1 MNYIQNDD
9 PDFASSNNNNNNN
22 NNNSPERSE
31 MIST

>member
-22 NNNSPERSE
+22 SPERSE
-31 MIST
+31 MIGT

>member
-9 PDFASSNNNNNNN
+9 PDFTSSNNNNN

-31 MIST
+31 MIGT